1 MGVKGLSTESPF
13 KPHGAARRVLKQVLV
28 AVLLIT
34 AAACAHTRA
43 AVEEWPGRI
52 VEIDREQAY
61 VVVRSRDRLIDHV
74 FRITPDTKIM
84 SQASGPL
91 ALEAGQR
98 VTVEYRRDGPQSGPP
113 AALRIVV
120 VE

>member
-1 MGVKGLSTESPF
+1 MYDEWVKVAV
-13 KPHGAARRVLKQVLV
+13 KRVLL

-34 AAACAHTRA
+34 AAACAVTRGG
-43 AVEEWPGRI
+43 VEEWQGRI
-52 VEIDREQAY
+52 VEIDRERAY

-74 FRITPDTKIM
+74 FRITPDTKIT
-84 SQASGPL
+84 SQALAPV

-98 VTVEYRRDGPQSGPP
+98 VTVEYRRDGTQPGPP
-113 AALRIVV
+113 AARRIVV